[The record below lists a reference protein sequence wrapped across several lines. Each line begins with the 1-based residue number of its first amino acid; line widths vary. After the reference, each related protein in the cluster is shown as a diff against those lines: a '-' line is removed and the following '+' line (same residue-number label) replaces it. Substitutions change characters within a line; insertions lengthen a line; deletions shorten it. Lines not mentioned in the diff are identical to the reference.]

1 MPSILEKMPVAQ
13 RLVIDSSMLQSEDL
27 RRFLGVSVTNFAVL
41 PDFAWFELYK
51 QKSVEAIVTALSVIG
66 DFPEQIIVLKSGR
79 EIAEIDPRT
88 PVMTSMMQRTD
99 VAHHIRGMVTT
110 LNGPDRDEPEVSAQ
124 LERLWSGAVNLLPGM
139 IEGAQ
144 DIVTSLPEMAE
155 QMFAAEQLRIIR
167 RNMRYTQDMFSSIFG
182 AADQIWET
190 LSGGNPDQIQS
201 SRLKEFKTR
210 TYLYRYALAIVIY
223 LLWWIKNGNQAQ
235 KRLDR
240 TRNDLID
247 LSFAVY
253 GTYYE
258 GLMTADKKAEWMHQ
272 SLFLALNAIGQK

>member
-13 RLVIDSSMLQSEDL
+13 RLVVDSSMLQSENL
-27 RRFLGVSVTNFAVL
+27 RRFLDVSVTNFAVL

-51 QKSVEAIVTALSVIG
+51 QKSVEAIITALSVIG

-88 PVMTSMMQRTD
+88 PVMTSIMQRTD

-110 LNGPDRDEPEVSAQ
+110 LNGPGRDEPEVSAQ

-139 IEGAQ
+139 LDGAQ
-144 DIVTSLPEMAE
+144 DIITSLPEMAE
-155 QMFAAEQLRIIR
+155 QMFAPKQLRIIR
-167 RNMRYTQDMFSSIFG
+167 KNMRYTPDMFSSIFG

-190 LSGGNPDQIQS
+190 LSGVDRDQIRS

-272 SLFLALNAIGQK
+272 NLFLALDAIGQK